1 MRLLVCSVLLLF
13 FLPATIRAQ
22 DPCALSVLG
31 QVLTETGVPLSSA
44 EVLLQDHSRGVT
56 TGEDGRFMLDKLC
69 AGEYI
74 LEIRHVGYAPMFL
87 RTMAGE
93 KKPYSVQLVPESKNL
108 KEVVVEDKLEK
119 VDRTANYSVLDAAA
133 LDERAGKSLGES
145 VKALPGVSTIQS
157 GPGIFKPVIHGVHSQ
172 RVLILNHGIRQ
183 EGQQW
188 GAEHAPEIDPFIAS
202 NIVVVKDAAAIKYGT
217 DALGG
222 VIVVNPAPL
231 PEQPGIGGSINTIY
245 QTNGRSGT
253 VSGMLEGGLKK
264 MDGFGWR
271 VQATSR
277 RSGDFHAPDYSLTN
291 TGLSELDF
299 SAAVGYHKDKFG
311 MEAFFSHFQ
320 TELGILHGTAISNL
334 DDLARAMESEPPIG
348 TTDFSYNISA
358 PRQDVKHNLLK
369 LNSHWDGK
377 HGEWRLQYGY
387 QSNFRKEFDIR
398 RGDLSTI
405 PAIDLELR
413 THTLEAEYE
422 ITSEAGNLF
431 CFGANGMYQQNANV
445 PGTRRIPFIPNYTSV
460 SGGPFVVAKFLLTSW
475 TLDLGTRYDI
485 RSYSVSGFDF
495 SNTLYEAD
503 LLFNNISASAGLS
516 RPIGDK
522 QNIKLNLSTSWRP
535 PHVAELY
542 SLGTHQSA
550 AAIEYGL
557 LLNDSTNKVMD
568 IDDVPFKVEQALK
581 VVGTYQY
588 TTEAVE
594 FEATAY
600 ANTIFNFIYLQPRGV
615 TSTLRGTYP
624 YFHYTQTDA
633 VFVGLDASFRW
644 TMNERFS
651 LTSKLSWLSA
661 KDIRNDD
668 YLVFIPSNRLELG
681 VRYTA
686 AESRFYVE
694 PEVTAVMRQ
703 FRSPRVI
710 TISDFQQAIEAGED
724 PLAGSTKN
732 FDFMEAP
739 PGYFLVGIAAGYS
752 WTLGEGK
759 LDARVASENLLNHA
773 YREYT
778 NRLRYYADDIG
789 RNISFSLK
797 YTF

>member
-1 MRLLVCSVLLLF
+1 MRFLVCFILLLC
-13 FLPATIRAQ
+13 LLTTDSRGQ
-22 DPCALSVLG
+22 DPCVLSVSG
-31 QVLTETGVPLSSA
+31 QVLNESGAPLANA
-44 EVLLQDHSRGVT
+44 EVLLQDHSRGIT
-56 TGEDGRFMLDKLC
+56 SGADGMFVLDKLC
-69 AGEYI
+69 PGEYV
-74 LEIRHVGYAPMFL
+74 LEIRHVGYATMFL
-87 RTMAGE
+87 RTTAGE
-93 KKPYSVQLVPESKNL
+93 RKPYSTQLVPESKNL
-108 KEVVVEDKLEK
+108 KEVVVEEKLEQ
-119 VDRTANYSVLDAAA
+119 VDRSSNYAVLDAGA
-133 LDERAGKSLGES
+133 LQERAGKSLGES
-145 VKALPGVSTIQS
+145 LKALPGVSTIQS

-172 RVLILNHGIRQ
+172 RILILNHGIRQ

-253 VSGMLEGGLKK
+253 LSGMLEGGLKK
-264 MDGFGWR
+264 VEGFGWR

-277 RSGDFHAPDYSLTN
+277 RSGDFHSPDYSLTN

-299 SAAVGYHKDKFG
+299 SAAAGYHKNRFG
-311 MEAFFSHFQ
+311 LEAFFSHFQ
-320 TELGILHGTAISNL
+320 TELGILRGTAISNL
-334 DDLARAMESEPPIG
+334 DDLATAMESEPPIG

-369 LNSHWDGK
+369 LNSHWDGE

-422 ITSEAGNLF
+422 ITSDAGNLF
-431 CFGANGMYQQNANV
+431 CFGANSMYQQNTNV
-445 PGTRRIPFIPNYTSV
+445 PGTRRIPFIPNYTSF
-460 SGGPFVVAKFLLTSW
+460 SGGPFVVAKFLLKSW

-495 SNTLYEAD
+495 ANTLYEAS

-516 RPIGDK
+516 RPLGDR
-522 QNIKLNLSTSWRP
+522 QNVKLNLSTSWRP

-542 SLGTHQSA
+542 SSGTHQSA

-557 LLNDSTNKVMD
+557 LLNDSTGKVMD

-588 TTEAVE
+588 TTEEVE

-600 ANTIFNFIYLQPRGV
+600 ANNIFNFIYLQPRGV
-615 TSTLRGTYP
+615 TNTLRGTYP

-633 VFVGLDASFRW
+633 VFVGLDASLRLSVS
-644 TMNERFS
+644 ERFS
-651 LTSKLSWLSA
+651 LTSKLSLLSA
-661 KDIRNDD
+661 SDIRNDD

-686 AESRFYVE
+686 PKTKFYVE
-694 PEVTAVMRQ
+694 PEVTAVMKL

-710 TISDFQQAIEAGED
+710 AIDDFQQAITAGED
-724 PLAGSTKN
+724 PLGGSTKN
-732 FDFMEAP
+732 FDFMEPP
-739 PGYFLVGIAAGYS
+739 PGYFLAGLAAGYS
-752 WTLGEGK
+752 LALGKGK
-759 LDARVASENLLNHA
+759 LDARVASENLFNHA

-789 RNISFSLK
+789 RNITFSLK